1 MKNRVTLM
9 VLAFVFALLSIA
21 LGNQAKKGAEEKNVY
36 LINRSKYGYEQMA
49 ILAGAKSAAD
59 EYGINLQIL
68 APDYE
73 KDVRSQKLL
82 LEEALSSKADGII
95 VYPID
100 SIKMVDELNEVKNNN
115 KKLVIINE
123 NAGMPS
129 NLEYIGP
136 DYEELARQ
144 IVNDFSKDIKNVDI
158 YVSKDAFV
166 ESYNIM
172 RTIEKEIGDEVKFK
186 AYLNSSSES
195 QVYPIVVKEN
205 LKNEE
210 RTPDVIICLDEKS
223 LLGLAKCKEFLGE
236 TRVIGVNM
244 SLEIAKNID
253 NGNIDKVYAVNNYAY
268 AYRALSEII
277 GKKTKE
283 MDYYYIVNKDNLFDK
298 NIEKIIFPIE

>member
-144 IVNDFSKDIKNVDI
+144 IVNDFSKDIKN
-158 YVSKDAFV
+158 YKQ
-166 ESYNIM
+166 
-172 RTIEKEIGDEVKFK
+172 RC
-186 AYLNSSSES
+186 LCW
-195 QVYPIVVKEN
+195 
-205 LKNEE
+205 
-210 RTPDVIICLDEKS
+210 VI
-223 LLGLAKCKEFLGE
+223 
-236 TRVIGVNM
+236 
-244 SLEIAKNID
+244 
-253 NGNIDKVYAVNNYAY
+253 
-268 AYRALSEII
+268 
-277 GKKTKE
+277 
-283 MDYYYIVNKDNLFDK
+283 
-298 NIEKIIFPIE
+298 